1 MNMKTKEIN
10 GDRLIENVEIIHNK
24 FVDVVNDFTE
34 TESISADEKTLTII
48 KATQFFYFRMI
59 TVVAEDKETADKI
72 LKASNKYL
80 QKQINDYYE
89 QLD

>member
-1 MNMKTKEIN
+1 MKTKEIN

-34 TESISADEKTLTII
+34 TESISADEKTFTII

-59 TVVAEDKETADKI
+59 TVVAEDKETAERI

-89 QLD
+89 